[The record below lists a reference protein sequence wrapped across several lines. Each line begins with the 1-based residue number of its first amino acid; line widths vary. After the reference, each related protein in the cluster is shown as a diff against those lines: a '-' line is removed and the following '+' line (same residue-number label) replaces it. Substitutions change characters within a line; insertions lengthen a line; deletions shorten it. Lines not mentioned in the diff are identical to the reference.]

1 MAGNTHKSF
10 ESLINLKKLDEND
23 NTAAV
28 HIDSDFSATF
38 LEVKTYFHEYQ

>member
-10 ESLINLKKLDEND
+10 ESLIKVKKLNKND

-38 LEVKTYFHEYQ
+38 LEVKTYFNEHQ